1 MCKNVHIG
9 LTSTLDKKHI
19 NNGIISLFVIKSDE
33 QTLYWHY
40 THSKCMDNKTTLKNS
55 SPKGKLQIY
64 VYTVLLN
71 LLICVC

>member
-19 NNGIISLFVIKSDE
+19 NNGIISPSVIKSDE

-40 THSKCMDNKTTLKNS
+40 THSKCMDKNNIV
-55 SPKGKLQIY
+55 K
-64 VYTVLLN
+64 
-71 LLICVC
+71 

>member
-40 THSKCMDNKTTLKNS
+40 THSKCMDNKTTL
-55 SPKGKLQIY
+55 
-64 VYTVLLN
+64 
-71 LLICVC
+71 